1 MTCWAL
7 VPIKARTECKGRLA
21 GCLAP
26 SERLGIVR
34 EMAARVLAAARKSH
48 SIDHVAV
55 VTPERDCVPMD
66 VLVIDDPGGG
76 LNPAL
81 DFARQQLIARGADE
95 LVVLPADLPL
105 VTAADIELLVAR
117 GRQTGFA
124 LATDTACTG
133 TNALFLRPT
142 DAFRFQFGPESRRH
156 HVAEGARLGWT
167 TEPVRTRGLEFD
179 LDRVEDLNHLRAQG
193 DAYFASVQM
202 FPAGGAW
209 LPQTRFG

>member
-1 MTCWAL
+1 MSCWAL
-7 VPIKARTECKGRLA
+7 VPIKARAECKGRLA
-21 GCLAP
+21 GCLSPA
-26 SERLGIVR
+26 ERLGMVR
-34 EMAARVLAAARKSH
+34 ELAGRVLAAARGSC

-81 DFARQQLIARGADE
+81 EFARHALLARGADE

-105 VTAADIELLVAR
+105 VTPADIDLFVAR
-117 GRQTGFA
+117 GRRTGFA
-124 LATDTACTG
+124 IATDASYTG

-142 DAFRFQFGPESRRH
+142 CAFRFQFGPDSRRH
-156 HVAEGARLGWT
+156 HLAEGARLGWT

-193 DAYFASVQM
+193 DAYFASVQL